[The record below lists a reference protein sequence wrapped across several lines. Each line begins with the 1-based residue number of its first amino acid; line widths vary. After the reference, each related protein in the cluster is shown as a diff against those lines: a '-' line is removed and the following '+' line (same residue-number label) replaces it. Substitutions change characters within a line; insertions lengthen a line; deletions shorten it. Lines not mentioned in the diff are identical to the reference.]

1 MQLNFKV
8 IKKVAPLPPSM
19 SISTSPFQG
28 YSPFLATFLV
38 LPQAT
43 QFLEGPIPPFN
54 KGGGGPTNS

>member
-1 MQLNFKV
+1 MQLNCKV
-8 IKKVAPLPPSM
+8 IKKWHPPPSI

-28 YSPFLATFLV
+28 YSPFLAKLLV
-38 LPQAT
+38 IPQVT